1 MLQSIYSV
9 LYVGCVADY
18 FSRGDNMSQFRSTDF
33 PVSGYPNRFN
43 HVMQHTLRSLLCP
56 ITRPKSFAE
65 LLHQVEEVTNPHRL
79 TKVINT
85 LQSRLWN
92 LPAKEQ
98 TLLRERLADVLTL
111 HVLQSPQ
118 VTLQLESAGW
128 LRMLVQAALLRQP
141 QQVFVTLVTAAV
153 RSSTIDYRGGVH
165 ELGAY
170 LQMVFD
176 CFWPFRYPYAA
187 FNWEVFPTNEVF
199 YPLAPLLSEG
209 DDSIQDT
216 LLTIFAELPT
226 LDDAQIEEHLLPVAL
241 QWSKHADAE
250 RRQRITDIL
259 ARMSHSSAQQALYW
273 LQSDVDPVVR
283 ARARR
288 AAENVRRA

>member
-1 MLQSIYSV
+1 
-9 LYVGCVADY
+9 
-18 FSRGDNMSQFRSTDF
+18 
-33 PVSGYPNRFN
+33 
-43 HVMQHTLRSLLCP
+43 
-56 ITRPKSFAE
+56 
-65 LLHQVEEVTNPHRL
+65 
-79 TKVINT
+79 
-85 LQSRLWN
+85 
-92 LPAKEQ
+92 
-98 TLLRERLADVLTL
+98 
-111 HVLQSPQ
+111 
-118 VTLQLESAGW
+118 
-128 LRMLVQAALLRQP
+128 
-141 QQVFVTLVTAAV
+141 
-153 RSSTIDYRGGVH
+153 
-165 ELGAY
+165 
-170 LQMVFD
+170 MVFD

-259 ARMSHSSAQQALYW
+259 ARMSHSSAQQALYR